1 MKSAVK
7 SHRKLLEA
15 LLSRDK
21 RRITAGVNE
30 HLTPEAVIPP
40 SIAE

>member
-7 SHRKLLEA
+7 SHKKLLES

-21 RRITAGVNE
+21 KRITSGVNE
-30 HLTPEAVIPP
+30 HITPEAVIPP